1 MLRQERDEVKK
12 GPDEGIYI
20 YGLYLDCAKWDKE
33 KNRLADSDPKVCGLL
48 YMPVSLSA
56 PYPMRHIDIHKH
68 EAHHSRTIYP
78 QHCTQVLF
86 APLPVL
92 WITGTL
98 ASASNGD
105 KNVYYTCPTY
115 KAPRRTGLNYITAV
129 DLRKDDSASKWT
141 LRGVALLTTTE

>member
-1 MLRQERDEVKK
+1 
-12 GPDEGIYI
+12 
-20 YGLYLDCAKWDKE
+20 
-33 KNRLADSDPKVCGLL
+33 
-48 YMPVSLSA
+48 MPVSLSA
-56 PYPMRHIDIHKH
+56 PYPVRRINIHKH
-68 EAHHSRTIYP
+68 TTHAPHIYHIYP

-98 ASASNGD
+98 ATASKGD

-129 DLRKDDSASKWT
+129 DLRTDDSASKWT

>member
-1 MLRQERDEVKK
+1 
-12 GPDEGIYI
+12 
-20 YGLYLDCAKWDKE
+20 
-33 KNRLADSDPKVCGLL
+33 
-48 YMPVSLSA
+48 MPVSLSA
-56 PYPMRHIDIHKH
+56 PYPVRRINIHKH
-68 EAHHSRTIYP
+68 TTHAPHISHIPSTLY
-78 QHCTQVLF
+78 QVLF

-98 ASASNGD
+98 ATASKGD

-129 DLRKDDSASKWT
+129 DLRTDDSASKWT

>member
-1 MLRQERDEVKK
+1 MIRVIRDRIHTFREIAYKK
-12 GPDEGIYI
+12 GFS
-20 YGLYLDCAKWDKE
+20 ANFW
-33 KNRLADSDPKVCGLL
+33 
-48 YMPVSLSA
+48 VS
-56 PYPMRHIDIHKH
+56 R
-68 EAHHSRTIYP
+68 RTSTLTLTR
-78 QHCTQVLF
+78 CSTQVLF

-98 ASASNGD
+98 ASANKGD

-129 DLRKDDSASKWT
+129 DLRTDDSASKWT